1 MSHHISTSSSI
12 RSLSMDCFGDFCLT
26 CNAQTN
32 GSVFC
37 SQACRLA
44 ELDNYTSPAPSSPTY
59 SEHHSIYQQPTGIQ
73 SGLYLPPAF
82 DFSIYRVPSA
92 KSVES
97 MKSTK
102 SRRRISEQARNDLND
117 YVSCFDQS
125 RTLRRRISMQSNE
138 DMKASSKR

>member
-12 RSLSMDCFGDFCLT
+12 RSFSMDCFGDFCLT
-26 CNAQTN
+26 CDAQTN

-44 ELDNYTSPAPSSPTY
+44 ELDNYTSPTPSSPTY
-59 SEHHSIYQQPTGIQ
+59 SEHNSIYQQPTGIH

-117 YVSCFDQS
+117 YVSCFIQS
-125 RTLRRRISMQSNE
+125 RTLRRRISMQSND